1 MTNIN
6 VFRHS
11 AFLKLFKQF
20 KRKYYSFGSMRGNV
34 SLKDFTADEVKEIA
48 GFLGVPEY
56 QLNQKRSVSLQQF
69 EAQLATTSFSQ
80 FTLKE
85 LLEEILEEKLQ
96 SKEED
101 ERLKG
106 NTKKQFINDLQE
118 ILSDLPQWYNQIQ
131 KQTGDSKFIWQEQKA
146 LLPTIQLVAKAVSRQ
161 LKGNDFIRLP
171 ILAQLATGD
180 PHAFDSKNI
189 AGKLLV
195 HAVYSLSKQP
205 VNYPKTREEQVD
217 LLGDLKIIQDD
228 LWNFVTFQGLLGYE
242 QKELH
247 PLWQAAVAT
256 KSAVNMPMRHLVSIT
271 KVRPAIG
278 KRVYIVENS
287 SVASTLMDA
296 HPKAPIICTH
306 GQLRMASWRLLDLLS
321 SEIELYYSGDL
332 DPEGLRIAQHISNR
346 YSERVHLWRMDEAC
360 YHLGMTGEL
369 TAKRLSN
376 LQSLTILPTITE
388 QMKRHKKV
396 SYQEAWLDLLVADIK
411 I

>member
-1 MTNIN
+1 
-6 VFRHS
+6 
-11 AFLKLFKQF
+11 
-20 KRKYYSFGSMRGNV
+20 MRGNV

>member
-1 MTNIN
+1 
-6 VFRHS
+6 
-11 AFLKLFKQF
+11 
-20 KRKYYSFGSMRGNV
+20 MRGNV

-388 QMKRHKKV
+388 QMKRYKKV
-396 SYQEAWLDLLVADIK
+396 SYQEAWVDWLIADINVD
-411 I
+411 